1 MNRYEKYSNSELT
14 WSETIPEHW
23 DVKRI
28 ARVFDIRKEKNF
40 PIKTKEIL
48 SLSAKYGV
56 SLYSDKKEK
65 GGNKPK
71 EDLTSYNLCY
81 PGDILINCMNVV
93 AGSVGISNYFGAVSP
108 VYYPLVNMNED
119 KNCTRYMEYVFRN
132 YNFQRSLV
140 GLGKGIQMSET
151 DDGRLYTVRMRISW
165 DMLKTQLLPIPPIN
179 EQEQI
184 ANYLDWKINEI
195 DRLIQVEKKKIKELE
210 LFKQKYIDLQIESID
225 CEMQPLKSIFDF
237 GKGLG
242 ITKENLGETGFK
254 CISYGEIHN
263 DFIFSFSSNNPKLK
277 GLEKI
282 GGIVITNFAQLKKGD
297 FVFADTSEDL
307 KGCGNFTFLEDNF
320 QKVYAGY
327 HTVVAKPI
335 IKFKSKY
342 LAYYF
347 QSNKWRKQIRES
359 VKGIKVYSITQQIL
373 KSSKVQIPDEEVQTS
388 ITDKQDKFIG
398 NINSLR
404 DTLENSTKELMNL
417 KQSLISEVVTGKID
431 VRNVVIPEYEKVTL
445 LDDEIEEFDEME
457 GIEDGD

>member
-1 MNRYEKYSNSELT
+1 MNRYEKYSNSELS

-23 DVKRI
+23 EVKRI

-81 PGDILINCMNVV
+81 PGDILINCMNIV

-108 VYYPLVNMNED
+108 VYYPLVNMSQDENY
-119 KNCTRYMEYVFRN
+119 TRYMEYVFRN

-140 GLGKGIQMSET
+140 GLGKGIQMSEA

-195 DRLIQVEKKKIKELE
+195 DRLIQIEKEKIKELNYKKQLSISFEYKKARKKIRLKMLLSESLLYGINGIGEKDGTIRFIRITDIDKDGE
-210 LFKQKYIDLQIESID
+210 LKEDNCLY
-225 CEMQPLKSIFDF
+225 FDS
-237 GKGLG
+237 
-242 ITKENLGETGFK
+242 
-254 CISYGEIHN
+254 C
-263 DFIFSFSSNNPKLK
+263 D
-277 GLEKI
+277 EK
-282 GGIVITNFAQLKKGD
+282 FLLKKGD
-297 FVFADTSEDL
+297 ILLARSGATVGKSYIH
-307 KGCGNFTFLEDNF
+307 KLENGKMSF
-320 QKVYAGY
+320 AGY
-327 HTVVAKPI
+327 LIRARLDTEMI
-335 IKFKSKY
+335 IPEFVYLYTESADYEKWKESIFIQSTIQNISAEKY
-342 LAYYF
+342 ANL
-347 QSNKWRKQIRES
+347 
-359 VKGIKVYSITQQIL
+359 
-373 KSSKVQIPDEEVQTS
+373 QIPYV
-388 ITDKQDKFIG
+388 DKIEQKKIIQQVSKI
-398 NINSLR
+398 INS
-404 DTLENSTKELMNL
+404 TEEYKINIVKKIEELELL

>member
-1 MNRYEKYSNSELT
+1 MNRYDNYKDAGLT
-14 WSETIPEHW
+14 WIQEIPAEW
-23 DVKRI
+23 RTAKVN
-28 ARVFDIRKEKNF
+28 AVFDERREKVSDREFEALSVTKNGIFKQLANVAKTNDGDNRKKVLINDF
-40 PIKTKEIL
+40 VINSRSDRKGSSGL
-48 SLSAKYGV
+48 SEFDGSV
-56 SLYSDKKEK
+56 SLINIVLKIKK
-65 GGNKPK
+65 
-71 EDLTSYNLCY
+71 DY
-81 PGDILINCMNVV
+81 P
-93 AGSVGISNYFGAVSP
+93 
-108 VYYPLVNMNED
+108 
-119 KNCTRYMEYVFRN
+119 RYIHYLLKSTPFQEEFYRN
-132 YNFQRSLV
+132 
-140 GLGKGIQMSET
+140 GKGIVADLWSTNFQSMKSI
-151 DDGRLYTVRMRISW
+151 V
-165 DMLKTQLLPIPPIN
+165 LPIPPIN

-184 ANYLDWKINEI
+184 ANYLDWKISEI
-195 DRLIQVEKKKIKELE
+195 DRLIQIEKKKIKELE

-225 CEMQPLKSIFDF
+225 CEMQPLKSIFGF

-388 ITDKQDKFIG
+388 ITDKLDKFIG

-404 DTLENSTKELMNL
+404 DTLENSIKELINL

-431 VRNVVIPEYEKVTL
+431 VRNIVIPEYEKVTL
-445 LDDEIEEFDEME
+445 LDDDAEGLDEVE
-457 GIEDGD
+457 GIDDGD